1 MKQNRAYSFLA
12 IFTILALVFCAIP
25 TGTVK
30 AASLCVNTDGS
41 DGCYS
46 SIQSAVDAAAA
57 GDTIT
62 VAAGTYP
69 LTNTVV
75 INKALTIS
83 GPGGGGAI
91 LQATNSTV
99 VGVFE
104 INASNVTI
112 SNFTMTHT
120 ALPAFG
126 VLTPYETSNSFIKVP
141 ATGLGLTN
149 ISILNNTIYVPAQS
163 GAMSTWNGIGI
174 YVNKVAVTGMTI
186 SGNTIYNT
194 RSGIVIYY
202 NNAVTFSNNV
212 IYNTKGGIMNYTGS
226 QADANNRVMTN
237 NSWNDVHNEWDI
249 VWNSGG
255 GPYDPD
261 YKQQV
266 LQVSQVNNDA
276 YVVSQMTA
284 TYTKTTLTGN
294 RSHVFADATNGTTT
308 LNWSNGSM
316 TTPYAKIQDAVNAVV
331 PGGKVIVAAGTY
343 DEKVS
348 VSKALTLQGAGAD
361 TTNIHPTASGDYSLI
376 SVTNP
381 GGDVTIDGFNFVL
394 PVFANYGTAVSVN
407 DASGAIDANTVT
419 ISNNVVT
426 GSNDGNTGT
435 DFGFY
440 AQGNHAKFV
449 VTNNTFNYTGSNA
462 IMMEQHLGSSLITG
476 NTIRITNDVYYDPIF
491 SMIYGN
497 NDVTTP
503 QIISGNTIYLA
514 HSGAGYSTAIT
525 FNAAPPYAPSPK
537 AGHYRDIQILNNTIY
552 TGGDDA
558 RGIAISDRSTADDSQ
573 ITGVVISGNTV
584 VGVNKTDTNT
594 RGILINGDVQG
605 ALITNND
612 IRNVLSGIVISA
624 GAGNSVN
631 PSGTTVEKNRL
642 VNNGAG
648 VSFSGTSD
656 NLDASPNWWGS
667 LVGPA
672 AGAISG
678 QVTYTPWCLNEA
690 CTLFGPVDGKLTLP
704 DGVSADVIQQAID
717 NAPANTI
724 IVIPAGT
731 YNFSGGYHVDN
742 PHLTLFLKNGVI
754 IQNSSPCFDVN
765 ASYTTITT
773 ESAGGAKCVPTN
785 GANGI
790 NVANDL
796 QNIIIQG
803 LEIDGTAQTTGDG
816 IHFAGA
822 ITDVQVLDN
831 YIHALG
837 GNGLA
842 FAATP
847 AGVVD
852 IQGNLFKANTGF
864 GVSTPAD
871 VDVSYNSWGSKDGAV
886 AGDGV
891 SSAIT
896 SIPPYT
902 HVEISMTSGSST
914 PWDNQVLPGY
924 SITYTVKG
932 NFQSVLA
939 ADFAVA
945 FPTNL
950 TLNSTTLGSYFTTPA
965 PGHSVIETSGNTIH
979 FAGTANTA
987 VSGDDLVLYTAT
999 FTAGTAGNGALQFA
1013 TTSDKFAMLPAEGPS
1028 TNVYASALSDGVVNV
1043 ISALPTLN
1051 TTGLAVPFTV
1061 GHAQEFSLVINN
1073 PLAGVAYAHPQVRF
1087 TLPSDADLEYYNG
1100 STWVAVSTGT
1110 LDLAA
1115 LAASGTDV
1123 TVPLRVTF
1131 ATPASVAFS
1140 ASLYDT
1146 VEVTPDA
1153 LLATASH
1160 AIDVRATASLTGT
1173 FSMQGR
1179 TTRAGVP
1186 VTLTGT
1192 LFGSLL
1198 GTSFDQISNNLVI
1211 TGVISY
1217 DTYTLTTNQA
1227 RYLNVTAD
1235 LAKTVAGNKG
1245 TMNALELKG
1254 GNAVWTN
1261 NVIDVYD
1268 ASRVGTDWGVT
1279 GDGDVNFSGKVDIFD
1294 LAIVGGNYNL
1304 TSATAYGTWV
1314 P

>member
-1 MKQNRAYSFLA
+1 MKQIRTSSFFAL
-12 IFTILALVFCAIP
+12 FTILALVFCTIP
-25 TGTVK
+25 TGIVR
-30 AASLCVNTDGS
+30 AASICVNVVGS
-41 DGCYS
+41 DGCYAT
-46 SIQSAVDAAAA
+46 IQSAVDAAAP

-62 VAAGTYP
+62 VAAGTYS
-69 LTNTVV
+69 LTSTVV

-83 GPGGGGAI
+83 GPTGGGAI
-91 LQATNSTV
+91 LQATNPAI

-104 INASNVTI
+104 INASDVTI

-120 ALPAFG
+120 AFPAYG

-149 ISILNNTIYVPAQS
+149 ISILNNTISIPAQS

-174 YVNKVAVTGMTI
+174 YVNKVAVTGLTI

-194 RSGIVIYY
+194 RAGIIIYY
-202 NNAVTFSNNV
+202 NNAVTISNNV

-237 NSWNDVHNEWDI
+237 NSWNDIHNEWDI

-261 YKQQV
+261 YNQQV
-266 LQVSQVNNDA
+266 LQVSQANNDA

-284 TYTKTTLTGN
+284 SYTKTTLTGN
-294 RSHVFADATNGTTT
+294 RSHVFVDATNGTAT
-308 LNWSNGSM
+308 LNWSNGCS

-361 TTNIHPTASGDYSLI
+361 TTNIRPTASGDYSLI

-407 DASGAIDANTVT
+407 DASGAIDSNTVT
-419 ISNNVVT
+419 ISNNLVT
-426 GSNDGNTGT
+426 GSNDGSTGT

-449 VTNNTFNYTGSNA
+449 VINNVLNYTGSNA

-525 FNAAPPYAPSPK
+525 FNAAPPYAPSPR

-573 ITGVVISGNTV
+573 ITGVVISGNTI
-584 VGVNKTDTNT
+584 VGVNKTDANT
-594 RGILINGDVQG
+594 RGILVNGDVQG
-605 ALITNND
+605 AVITNND

-624 GAGNSVN
+624 GAGNSVD
-631 PSGTTVEKNRL
+631 PSDTSVEKNRL
-642 VNNGAG
+642 VDNGAG
-648 VSFSGTSD
+648 ISFSGTSA

-667 LVGPA
+667 LVGPST
-672 AGAISG
+672 GAISG
-678 QVTYTPWCLNEA
+678 LVTYTPWCLNEA

-704 DGVSADVIQQAID
+704 DGVGADVIQQAID
-717 NAPANTI
+717 NSPAGTT

-731 YNFSGGYHVDN
+731 YNYSGGYHVDN
-742 PHLTLFLKNGVI
+742 AHLTLLLKDGVV

-773 ESAGGAKCVPTN
+773 ESTGGAKCVPTN

-790 NVANDL
+790 NVASGL
-796 QNIIIQG
+796 QNVIIQG
-803 LEIDGTAQTTGDG
+803 LDIDGTAQTTADG
-816 IHFAGA
+816 INFAGA
-822 ITDVQVLDN
+822 ITDVQILDN
-831 YIHALG
+831 NIHALG
-837 GNGLA
+837 GNGLT
-842 FAATP
+842 FAAAP

-852 IQGNLFKANTGF
+852 VQGNLFKDNAGV
-864 GVSTPAD
+864 GVSAPSD
-871 VDVSYNSWGSKDGAV
+871 VDVSYNSWGSKDGAA

-891 SSAIT
+891 SSAIIST
-896 SIPPYT
+896 TPYT
-902 HVEISMTSGSST
+902 HVDISMTSGNST
-914 PWDNQVLPGY
+914 PWSNQVLPDY
-924 SITYTVKG
+924 SITYTIIG

-939 ADFAVA
+939 ADFAVT

-950 TLNSTTLGSYFTTPA
+950 SLTSTTLGSYFTIAA
-965 PGHSVIETSGNTIH
+965 PGHSVLEASGNTIH
-979 FAGTANTA
+979 FAGTANSA
-987 VSGDDLVLYTAT
+987 VSGNDLVLYTAT
-999 FTAGTAGNGALQFA
+999 FEAETAGSDALRFA
-1013 TTSDKFAMLPAEGPS
+1013 TSSDKFAMLPAEGPS
-1028 TNVYASALSDGVVNV
+1028 TNVYASALADGVVNV
-1043 ISALPTLN
+1043 ISALPALS
-1051 TTGLAVPFTV
+1051 TTGLSVPFSV
-1061 GHAQEFSLVINN
+1061 GHAQEFSLIVNN
-1073 PLAGVAYAHPQVRF
+1073 PLAGVAYANPQLRLS
-1087 TLPSDADLEYYNG
+1087 LPAGSTLEYYDG
-1100 STWVAVSTGT
+1100 STWQTVSGGII
-1110 LDLAA
+1110 DLAA

-1123 TVPLRVTF
+1123 TVP
-1131 ATPASVAFS
+1131 
-1140 ASLYDT
+1140 
-1146 VEVTPDA
+1146 
-1153 LLATASH
+1153 
-1160 AIDVRATASLTGT
+1160 
-1173 FSMQGR
+1173 
-1179 TTRAGVP
+1179 
-1186 VTLTGT
+1186 
-1192 LFGSLL
+1192 
-1198 GTSFDQISNNLVI
+1198 
-1211 TGVISY
+1211 
-1217 DTYTLTTNQA
+1217 
-1227 RYLNVTAD
+1227 
-1235 LAKTVAGNKG
+1235 
-1245 TMNALELKG
+1245 
-1254 GNAVWTN
+1254 
-1261 NVIDVYD
+1261 
-1268 ASRVGTDWGVT
+1268 
-1279 GDGDVNFSGKVDIFD
+1279 
-1294 LAIVGGNYNL
+1294 
-1304 TSATAYGTWV
+1304 
-1314 P
+1314 